1 MGEGGR
7 PLPEAEARFL
17 RKTHD
22 LGGKASTMGFTS
34 LRETPAPGLE
44 GLVWGLR
51 LSPRLSPPPRGMSP
65 DAK

>member
-1 MGEGGR
+1 MRGGGLCQTQR
-7 PLPEAEARFL
+7 HDFSGR
-17 RKTHD
+17 RSD
-22 LGGKASTMGFTS
+22 LGGKASSTGFTS
-34 LRETPAPGLE
+34 LRETPAPGRE